1 MYPWSRKTGLAAA
14 IVLIVI
20 VIAVSGA
27 IITVLSIRGEGPP
40 LSGWMESFSTDR
52 RGKAVEG
59 GFVDSSGVVR
69 TMASLRGK
77 TVVLNFWATWCG
89 PCIRELPSVAR
100 LQQQFPADRLAVI
113 ALSQDRGGW
122 PKIAPFIDK
131 LGLKGLN
138 VQHDKGGRL
147 FGSAAIKAM
156 PTTIL
161 IGPDGREIGRIAAP
175 AEWDSPE
182 AVALVRYYLGR

>member
-1 MYPWSRKTGLAAA
+1 MSLWSRKTGIAAA
-14 IVLIVI
+14 IVLIAI
-20 VIAVSGA
+20 VAA

-52 RGKAVEG
+52 RGKPVEG
-59 GFVDSSGVVR
+59 GLTDASGKAL
-69 TMASLRGK
+69 TMASLRGR

-89 PCIRELPSVAR
+89 PCIRELPSLAR
-100 LQQQFPADRLAVI
+100 LQKHFPADRLVVVAV
-113 ALSQDRGGW
+113 SQDRDGW
-122 PKIAPFIDK
+122 STIGPFIDK

-138 VQHDKGGRL
+138 VQHDKGGRI
-147 FGSAAIKAM
+147 FGSAAVTAL

-161 IGPDGREIGRIAAP
+161 IGPDGSEIGRVAAP